1 MNEIWIASNVL
12 LWLIVAVMAFIVLGL
27 LRQLGL
33 IQARLGLEAG
43 ALITPDGLERGTQ
56 APNFE
61 GKELSGKEHI
71 RFGELRGRRVL
82 LIFVSATCAPCRAL
96 VPHLNE
102 VSLQFR
108 SQVLTLVICQGS
120 EEACV
125 EFARLS
131 NLQTKIVAD
140 PANFVGANY
149 NVKFTP
155 FAYLIDE
162 NGLVLIRGVANTS
175 SQLEALLKEEGTL
188 QGDKSWQVATEP
200 GNAALKAKDIQPEV
214 GVLLPK

>member
-1 MNEIWIASNVL
+1 
-12 LWLIVAVMAFIVLGL
+12 MAFIMLGL

-43 ALITPDGLERGTQ
+43 ALITSEGLERGTK
-56 APNFE
+56 APDFE
-61 GKELSGKEHI
+61 GKELSSKEYI
-71 RFGELRGRRVL
+71 RFNELRGRRVL
-82 LIFVSATCAPCRAL
+82 LIFLSSTCAPCRAL

-102 VSLQFR
+102 VSSRFK
-108 SQVLTLVICQGS
+108 SKVVTLAVCQGS

-125 EFARLS
+125 EFAKLS
-131 NLQTKIVAD
+131 NLQAKIVAD
-140 PANFVGANY
+140 SANFVGATY

-162 NGLVLIRGVANTS
+162 NGFVLIRGVANTS
-175 SQLEALLKEEGTL
+175 SQLEALLEEEGTL
-188 QGDKSWQVATEP
+188 QGDKSWQVAAESSNTTS
-200 GNAALKAKDIQPEV
+200 KAKDIQLKT